1 MVLMIF
7 TPRRIQTSNQVDILP
22 MEDLRMNMKDPE
34 KLKENIKEK
43 EDLEESM
50 KDLKE
55 LRESV
60 TIAKGKPV
68 SDNGM
73 H

>member
-1 MVLMIF
+1 
-7 TPRRIQTSNQVDILP
+7 
-22 MEDLRMNMKDPE
+22 MKDPE

-43 EDLEESM
+43 EDLEESK

-68 SDNGM
+68 SDSGM

>member
-1 MVLMIF
+1 
-7 TPRRIQTSNQVDILP
+7 
-22 MEDLRMNMKDPE
+22 MKDPE